1 MPRSIYE
8 ITLCLAVGT
17 VRPVRSFIYTLITR
31 NLDDVPSPENDSL
44 DSVGLVAYW

>member
-8 ITLCLAVGT
+8 FSLCLAVGT

-31 NLDDVPSPENDSL
+31 NLNEVPSPENDSL
-44 DSVGLVAYW
+44 DSVVL